1 MLRRIFLD
9 QIPDEE
15 TALQSGGA
23 GAGQRQLPPHVINQL
38 QDVGDGQ
45 KMVSFLRMTG
55 LGCFLKNKI
64 DSRNGCYTRF

>member
-1 MLRRIFLD
+1 MLKRIFLD

-55 LGCFLKNKI
+55 LGCFFEKQNWL
-64 DSRNGCYTRF
+64 